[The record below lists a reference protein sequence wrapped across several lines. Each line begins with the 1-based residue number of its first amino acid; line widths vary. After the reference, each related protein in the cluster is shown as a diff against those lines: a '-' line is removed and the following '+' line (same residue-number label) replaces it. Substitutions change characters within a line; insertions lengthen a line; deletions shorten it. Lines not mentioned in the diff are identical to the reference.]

1 MANIS
6 GIVKS
11 ARKIMRQD
19 TGTGSDELRILQLGW
34 MLFLKIFSDKDQ
46 ELELLQ
52 DDYISPIP
60 EELHWKAWASD
71 DEGMTGD
78 ELLTF
83 VDQTLFP
90 TLANTDL
97 STGNK
102 RALLVHEVF
111 ANNYNYMKSGIHLRQ
126 VINKLNEIDFN
137 NSKDKQVF
145 GQIYETFLSE
155 LQSAGTLGEFYTPR
169 AITELLAELTDP
181 KAGEKVLDP
190 ACGTGG
196 YLTAALE
203 HLKTKAK
210 TVADREA
217 IGHNVTGW
225 EYKPLPYLLGNTNLI
240 LHDINTPN
248 IQYGDSLAKP
258 LTEYRQKDRVD
269 VILANPPFGGVVSNN
284 NENNFPQTYR
294 TKESADLFLI
304 LMIHLL
310 KDGGR
315 AAIVLPDG
323 SLTGDGVKERIRQK
337 LLEDCNLHTIIRLPN
352 SVFQPYASVATNLL
366 FFTKG
371 EPTQNVWYYQH
382 KLPEGYKAYSKTKPI
397 QLAEFDSLKKWWS
410 NREENE
416 HAWQVD
422 IETIKANGFN
432 LDVDNQ
438 NITAIEHKS
447 TNEIFHVY
455 NDSTEKI
462 HLLIQEIISKTIC
475 SHKIVENILQ
485 SDISLF
491 KNVEVVKQLR
501 NEILAEAVQGKLT
514 LKWRQENKPSSVEVN
529 DMLRTIEL
537 EKNKLVQEKIIRK
550 PKACKAISKND
561 IPFDL
566 PESWQWCRLGN
577 AGLISRGK
585 GPRYDKT
592 SDIKMINQK
601 CVRWF
606 YVDTQHCK
614 TVDKEWFCSLT
625 KENLTSPNEILV
637 NSTGEGT
644 IGRAAIVDGD
654 AVGLPFDSHVLRY
667 RAMVNS
673 KYIVSLINSEYG
685 QFQVNELKGAKSTKQ
700 TELGVGNLS
709 NMLFPIPTMAE
720 QNEIVKILNDL
731 LGLCDQLEAQITT
744 NQSHADSLMQAVLQE
759 AFSQGSELTEQ
770 QVVANTQ
777 GGTSA

>member
-1 MANIS
+1 MIT

-34 MLFLKIFSDKDQ
+34 MLFLKIFSDKDK

-52 DDYISPIP
+52 EDYTSPIP
-60 EELHWKAWASD
+60 EALHWDEWAGD

-78 ELLTF
+78 ELLAF

-90 TLANTDL
+90 QLGNLDL
-97 STGNK
+97 SIYEVGSTASR

-137 NSKDKQVF
+137 NSKDKHVF

-169 AITELLAELTDP
+169 AITELLAELIDP

-203 HLKTKAK
+203 HLKATAS
-210 TVADREA
+210 TVAEREA
-217 IGHNVTGW
+217 LQHNVVGW

-248 IQYGDSLAKP
+248 IQFGDSLAKP
-258 LTEYRQKDRVD
+258 LSEYRQKDRVD

-323 SLTGDGVKERIRQK
+323 SLTGDGVKERIRKK

-371 EPTQNVWYYQH
+371 EPTKTVWYFEH

-397 QLAEFDSLKKWWS
+397 QLAEFDSLKQWWGGVDRKG
-410 NREENE
+410 REENE
-416 HAWQVD
+416 QAWRVD
-422 IETIKANGFN
+422 IKTIKANGYN
-432 LDVDNQ
+432 LDIKNPHQ
-438 NITAIEHKS
+438 PE
-447 TNEIFHVY
+447 E
-455 NDSTEKI
+455 EKQYSSSE
-462 HLLIQEIISKTIC
+462 LLDLL
-475 SHKIVENILQ
+475 HQ
-485 SDISLF
+485 SF
-491 KNVEVVKQLR
+491 
-501 NEILAEAVQGKLT
+501 
-514 LKWRQENKPSSVEVN
+514 
-529 DMLRTIEL
+529 
-537 EKNKLVQEKIIRK
+537 
-550 PKACKAISKND
+550 
-561 IPFDL
+561 
-566 PESWQWCRLGN
+566 
-577 AGLISRGK
+577 
-585 GPRYDKT
+585 
-592 SDIKMINQK
+592 
-601 CVRWF
+601 
-606 YVDTQHCK
+606 
-614 TVDKEWFCSLT
+614 
-625 KENLTSPNEILV
+625 
-637 NSTGEGT
+637 
-644 IGRAAIVDGD
+644 
-654 AVGLPFDSHVLRY
+654 
-667 RAMVNS
+667 
-673 KYIVSLINSEYG
+673 
-685 QFQVNELKGAKSTKQ
+685 AKSD
-700 TELGVGNLS
+700 ELL
-709 NMLFPIPTMAE
+709 A
-720 QNEIVKILNDL
+720 
-731 LGLCDQLEAQITT
+731 QLKK
-744 NQSHADSLMQAVLQE
+744 
-759 AFSQGSELTEQ
+759 ELT
-770 QVVANTQ
+770 
-777 GGTSA
+777 